1 MWFRFS
7 QKCGTSLKNLMVLSI
22 NLDQNCVPHKHICK
36 TILFI
41 RQTTTLLN
49 GWWCPLWIEA
59 FIYFSTELM
68 WIVFYSYFWQF
79 VNLWLT
85 LNMNLNI
92 FYINRIVL
100 VSIWLFLK
108 NFIKK
113 KKYLTSKNY
122 NKLNRSLT
130 FRRRC
135 ICMHIFV
142 KQQTVLTIYT
152 YILVHI
158 YKIFKNALVIF

>member
-92 FYINRIVL
+92 FYINRIIL

-113 KKYLTSKNY
+113 KEILNLE
-122 NKLNRSLT
+122 KL
-130 FRRRC
+130 
-135 ICMHIFV
+135 
-142 KQQTVLTIYT
+142 QQTQSFSNFPSTLYMYAYFCQTTNCLDNFYIHTRT
-152 YILVHI
+152 YIQN
-158 YKIFKNALVIF
+158 F